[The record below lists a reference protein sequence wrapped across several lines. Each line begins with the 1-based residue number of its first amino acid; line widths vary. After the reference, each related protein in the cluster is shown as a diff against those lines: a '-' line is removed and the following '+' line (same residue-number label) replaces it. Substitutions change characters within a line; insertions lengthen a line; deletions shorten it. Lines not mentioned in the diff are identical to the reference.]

1 MTALLTRNKTSIT
14 AFILF
19 SALVLLIFLKLSVPR
34 DVVEVTVVQGDTL
47 TSLAQQYAGEV
58 PADRWIREVAAL
70 NNLEGTT
77 IIAGEGLKVP
87 LHPILDS
94 DDVRLVLAE
103 EAN

>member
-1 MTALLTRNKTSIT
+1 MTALLARNKTIII

-19 SALVLLIFLKLSVPR
+19 SVLILIFFAKLSVPR

-47 TSLAQQYAGEV
+47 TSLAKQYAGEV

-70 NNLEGTT
+70 NDLDGTG

-87 LHPILDS
+87 LHPILQS

-103 EAN
+103 EGN